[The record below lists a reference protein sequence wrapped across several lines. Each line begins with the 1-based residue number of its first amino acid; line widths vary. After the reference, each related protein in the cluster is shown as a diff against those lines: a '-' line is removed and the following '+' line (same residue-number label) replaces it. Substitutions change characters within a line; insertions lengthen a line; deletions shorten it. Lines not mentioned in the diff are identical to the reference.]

1 MSQPVKALSVHRMQQ
16 LMSASPVPSISTEL
30 LVTADGEL
38 NRELNS
44 FLFGPTS
51 DPNLLAGKRIAICC
65 TNGVEEVEI
74 LGAHRWLTE
83 RGAMVHIVSPRIGEF
98 HPTLGLRFPP
108 QCATHVLA
116 IRLMENAGW
125 LKIDR
130 YTDEAK
136 AADYDAVLLPG
147 GCWNP
152 DALRMDKHALA
163 FVRAMYEAGKPTTA
177 ICHGQ
182 WVMVSAR
189 ILKGKRATAVWNIQI
204 DLENAGAVVLDEP
217 CVVDG
222 NLITARFPYD
232 LPRLVQAMV
241 QQLLAKTERA
251 SAAQ

>member
-1 MSQPVKALSVHRMQQ
+1 MSTQETHVTRMQQ
-16 LMSASPVPSISTEL
+16 LMSTSPVPSISTEL

-38 NRELNS
+38 NQELKA
-44 FLFGPTS
+44 FLFDPPSNPT
-51 DPNLLAGKRIAICC
+51 LLKGKRIAICC

-74 LGAHRWLTE
+74 IGAHRWLSE
-83 RGAMVHIVSPRIGEF
+83 HGATVHIVSPRIGEF

-130 YTDEAK
+130 YTDEAR

-152 DALRMDKHALA
+152 DALRADPNARN
-163 FVRAMYEAGKPTTA
+163 FVRAMFESGKPTTA

-182 WVMVSAR
+182 WVMVSAK
-189 ILKGKRATAVWNIQI
+189 ILKGRRATAVWNIHD
-204 DLENAGAVVLDEP
+204 DLANAGATVLDEP

-232 LPRLVQAMV
+232 LPRLVKAMV
-241 QQLLAKTERA
+241 KQLLAK
-251 SAAQ
+251 

>member
-1 MSQPVKALSVHRMQQ
+1 MNKPLSATPLQAAAFQRMQQ
-16 LMSASPVPSISTEL
+16 LMTQSPVPSISTEL
-30 LVTADGEL
+30 LSTADGEL
-38 NRELNS
+38 NRELNA
-44 FLFGPTS
+44 FLFNPPGDT
-51 DPNLLAGKRIAICC
+51 NLLKGKRVAICC

-74 LGAHRWLTE
+74 MGAMKWLTE
-83 RGAMVHIVSPRIGEF
+83 HGATVHVVSPRIGEF
-98 HPTLGLRFPP
+98 DPTLGLRFPP
-108 QCATHVLA
+108 VCGTHVLA

-125 LKIDR
+125 IKIDR

-136 AADYDAVLLPG
+136 AADYDAVILPG

-152 DALRMDKHALA
+152 DALRMDENART
-163 FVRAMYEAGKPTTA
+163 FVRDMHASGKPTCA

-204 DLENAGAVVLDEP
+204 DLENAGATVLDEP

-232 LPRLVQAMV
+232 LPRMVDALVK
-241 QQLLAKTERA
+241 QLVKV
-251 SAAQ
+251 

>member
-1 MSQPVKALSVHRMQQ
+1 MNKPHEPSSAYNAALARMQQ
-16 LMSASPVPSISTEL
+16 FMSPSPVPSISTEL

-38 NRELNS
+38 NRELNH
-44 FLFGPTS
+44 FLF
-51 DPNLLAGKRIAICC
+51 DPPSNSNLLNGKTIAICC

-74 LGAHRWLTE
+74 TGSIRWLTE
-83 RGAMVHIVSPRIGEF
+83 HGATVHIVAPRIGEF

-108 QCATHVLA
+108 ICATHVLA

-130 YTDEAK
+130 YLDEAK
-136 AADYDAVLLPG
+136 VADYDAVIFPG

-152 DALRMDKHALA
+152 DALRADRNAQKFVQDMLA
-163 FVRAMYEAGKPTTA
+163 AGKPTCG

-182 WVMVSAR
+182 WVMVSAG
-189 ILKGKRATAVWNIQI
+189 ILKGRKATAVWNIQV
-204 DLENAGAVVLDEP
+204 DLANAGATVLDEP

-232 LPRLVQAMV
+232 LPRMIDALVK
-241 QQLLAKTERA
+241 QLVKA
-251 SAAQ
+251 

>member
-1 MSQPVKALSVHRMQQ
+1 MTNASQAAAFLRMQQ
-16 LMSASPVPSISTEL
+16 LMSYSPVPSISTEL
-30 LVTADGEL
+30 LVTADGDL

-44 FLFGPTS
+44 FLF
-51 DPNLLAGKRIAICC
+51 DPVTDSTLLIGKRIAICC

-83 RGAMVHIVSPRIGEF
+83 HGATVHIVSPRIGDF
-98 HPTLGLRFPP
+98 HPSLGLRFPP

-136 AADYDAVLLPG
+136 VEDYDAILLPG

-152 DALRMDKHALA
+152 DALRMDKHAVAL
-163 FVRAMYEAGKPTTA
+163 VRAMYEAGKPTTA

-204 DLENAGAVVLDEP
+204 DLENAGATVSDEP

-222 NLITARFPYD
+222 NLITARFPFD
-232 LPRLVQAMV
+232 LPRLVQALV
-241 QQLLAKTERA
+241 KQLLPSKI
-251 SAAQ
+251 